1 MTAPRT
7 TSTESQA
14 TLSKDFGDADLKA
27 RLSFVPSA
35 RMSESVL
42 EIHLELFGRVFEDML
57 QEAAISFP
65 SRADIENDRPRLAR
79 VAPSGS
85 IAPIRPRTFGRI
97 GSPSLSPSL
106 TSPPSRSPSP
116 TSTIASSHTPSSGI
130 RSTAVPHGFDTCVSG
145 RPEGSH
151 HDGPPKLELEED
163 QVARGREEAVPPPQ
177 ASTSSS
183 SSIDIP
189 DWPSLSGGLSL
200 IVSGSELAS
209 ITVGMRLALSLT
221 RYPRI
226 KTHCRLLGISIQ
238 DTTSSI
244 EVRC

>member
-1 MTAPRT
+1 M
-7 TSTESQA
+7 
-14 TLSKDFGDADLKA
+14 
-27 RLSFVPSA
+27 PSA

-85 IAPIRPRTFGRI
+85 IASIRPRTFGRI

-130 RSTAVPHGFDTCVSG
+130 RSTAAPHGFDTCVSG
-145 RPEGSH
+145 RSEGSH

-183 SSIDIP
+183 SSP
-189 DWPSLSGGLSL
+189 AVSCPRSEAPGERSAGGPGGLPDPQS
-200 IVSGSELAS
+200 A
-209 ITVGMRLALSLT
+209 VGDSRRAVKRVESAWKVLRGRDHA
-221 RYPRI
+221 
-226 KTHCRLLGISIQ
+226 
-238 DTTSSI
+238 D
-244 EVRC
+244 